1 MTHHPSM
8 QDLPVTRFLS
18 RTSARAV
25 TPRRKQSAKRLAEL
39 EELLRIGQHGSL
51 GPRGMLLNRYR
62 RDFPVSYLAMQ
73 LEIARDGRQ
82 PGLVEIAELIELGL
96 STWQPKTKT

>member
-25 TPRRKQSAKRLAEL
+25 TPRRKQRAKRLAEL
-39 EELLRIGQHGSL
+39 EELLRIGEHGSL
-51 GPRGMLLNRYR
+51 GPRGTVSQRVPPGFPGQLPRDAAGDRAERQAARARRNRGA
-62 RDFPVSYLAMQ
+62 D
-73 LEIARDGRQ
+73 
-82 PGLVEIAELIELGL
+82 
-96 STWQPKTKT
+96 